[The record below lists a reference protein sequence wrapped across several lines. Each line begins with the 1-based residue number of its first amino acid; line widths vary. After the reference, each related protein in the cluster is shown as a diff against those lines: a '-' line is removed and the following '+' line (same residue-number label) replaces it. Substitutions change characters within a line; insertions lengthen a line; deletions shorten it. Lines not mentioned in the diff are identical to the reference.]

1 MKAAAHHCHATGCAK
16 AVPPELLMCARH
28 WRMVPRNL
36 QTPVWSNYRVGQ
48 CDDKRPSARWLEAA
62 KAAIAFVA
70 ETEASQADAN
80 PMPKVAHQM
89 ELI

>member
-1 MKAAAHHCHATGCAK
+1 MKEAAHHCHATGCAK

-36 QTPVWSNYRVGQ
+36 QTPVWSSYRVGQ
-48 CDDKRPSARWLEAA
+48 CDDKRPNARWIEAA

-70 ETEASQADAN
+70 KAETAKALAN
-80 PMPKVAHQM
+80 PVPTVPQQM